1 VSRAVEQITLST
13 GTPAI
18 TGRPEGEVSRGL
30 VLWPDIGGLRKV
42 FEDHVAR
49 LASERSWVVCAIE
62 PFPGREGMTLEERFA
77 AMPGLSDADKLAD
90 LEAAI
95 DVCSTAGATDVGVIG
110 FCMGGML
117 AMKSLA
123 SPRIDR
129 AAAFYGMVR
138 VPESWRGPQLT
149 DAIDTV
155 AQRPGDLLG
164 VFGMKDPWCPV
175 EQIEELAAL
184 GAHVARYPEADHGWA
199 HDSTR
204 EGYRPDDA
212 ADAWTRAERFLATGD
227 A

>member
-1 VSRAVEQITLST
+1 MSAPERTALST

-18 TGRPEGEVSRGL
+18 VGRPEGAVARGL
-30 VLWPDIGGLRKV
+30 VLWPDIGGLRPV
-42 FEDHVAR
+42 FEEHVRR
-49 LASERSWVVCAIE
+49 LAADRSWAVCAIE
-62 PFPGREGMTLEERFA
+62 PFPGRETMTLEERFA
-77 AMPGLSDADKLAD
+77 AMPGLSDSAKLAD
-90 LEAAI
+90 LEAAV
-95 DVCSTAGATDVGVIG
+95 DVCRDAGAAEVGVIG

-129 AAAFYGMVR
+129 AAAFYGMIR
-138 VPESWRGPQLT
+138 VPESWRGPGLA

-155 AQRPGDLLG
+155 AERPRDLLA

-175 EQIEELAAL
+175 EEIEELEAL

-199 HDSTR
+199 HDATR

-212 ADAWTRAERFLATGD
+212 ADAWARAERFLATGD